1 MEGRHAI
8 LELLDLVFLV
18 ASGIDEEDEWVFLSG
33 LIVGDIEEETDV
45 FFEDLIAFG
54 DAQVFF

>member
-33 LIVGDIEEETDV
+33 LIVGDIKEEADV
-45 FFEDLIAFG
+45 FPYDLIAFG
-54 DAQVFF
+54 DAQILF